1 VNFCDAAP
9 VVAGMSTPSTRHY
22 DHAVVVGASMAGLA
36 MAEALSRHFRRVTII
51 ERDALPEQPQNRP
64 GVPQGQH
71 LHVLLTGGAN
81 ALEELLPGFG
91 DGLLEA
97 GAVPVHLPTDMLWL
111 NPRGWVRP
119 FDPRYPMLSAS
130 RSLIEWQART
140 LVSRNAGITILDRR
154 NVIELRLS
162 DDRRRVTGVTISGGD
177 EPTCV
182 EQVDADLVVDAG
194 GRRSR
199 LPDWLDRLG
208 FQRPAETRIDAHL
221 SYATR
226 IYRRPPIDAGWKAI
240 YLQAQP
246 PESSRMGILFPI
258 EGDRWILTLQGAGD
272 DRPPTSEDGFADFVA
287 SLRSPAIYEAISGAE
302 PLTDAVGWANTA
314 NLRRHYDRAQLPD
327 RLLAVGDSA
336 CAFNPVYGQ
345 GMTIGAQTAVALHE
359 QLERHRR
366 ERPTLDGFTRQMQN
380 AVAKVGEGAWMIAI
394 GDDLR
399 FPDTTG
405 PKPSRLT
412 RFQHRY
418 LDRALAAATVDE
430 TVMDAVLQAFML
442 LAPPTVLFR
451 PSIVARAL
459 RLGGEP
465 NTEPPTT
472 VTSEAMTAAVA

>member
-1 VNFCDAAP
+1 
-9 VVAGMSTPSTRHY
+9 
-22 DHAVVVGASMAGLA
+22 MAGLA
-36 MAEALSRHFRRVTII
+36 TAEALSRHFRQVTII
-51 ERDALPEQPQNRP
+51 ERDALPEQPENRP

-81 ALEELLPGFG
+81 ALERLMPGFS

-97 GAVPVHLPTDMLWL
+97 GAIPVTLPTDMLWL

-130 RSLIEWQART
+130 RSLIEWHTRT
-140 LVSRNAGITILDRR
+140 LVSRNPGVTILDRR

-177 EPTCV
+177 DPTSIDDL
-182 EQVDADLVVDAG
+182 DADLVVDAT

-199 LPDWLDRLG
+199 LPERLDRLG

-226 IYRRPPIDAGWKAI
+226 IYRRPPVDAGWKAV
-240 YLQAQP
+240 YLQARP

-258 EGDRWILTLQGAGD
+258 EGDRWILTLQGAGG
-272 DRPPTSEDGFADFVA
+272 DRPPTSEDGFAEFAA
-287 SLRSPAIYEAISGAE
+287 SLRSPAIHEAIAGAE
-302 PLTDAVGWANTA
+302 PLTDAVAWANTA
-314 NLRRHYDRAQLPD
+314 NVRRHYDQVQLPD
-327 RLLAVGDSA
+327 RLLVVGDSA

-345 GMTIGAQTAVALHE
+345 GMTVGAQTAVALDE
-359 QLERHRR
+359 QLERHRQK
-366 ERPTLDGFTRQMQN
+366 RPTLDGFTKRMQK
-380 AVAKVGEGAWMIAI
+380 AVAKVGDGPWMIAT

-405 PKPSRLT
+405 PKPSRVT

-451 PSIVARAL
+451 PSIVSRAL
-459 RLGGEP
+459 RFGGEP
-465 NTEPPTT
+465 NTQPPPTA
-472 VTSEAMTAAVA
+472 TSETLTAAVA

>member
-1 VNFCDAAP
+1 
-9 VVAGMSTPSTRHY
+9 MSTPSTHPY

-36 MAEALSRHFRRVTII
+36 IAEALSRHFRRVTII
-51 ERDALPEQPQNRP
+51 ERDALPEQPQNRT
-64 GVPQGQH
+64 GVPQGHH
-71 LHVLLTGGAN
+71 LHALLTGGAD
-81 ALEELLPGFG
+81 ALEQLLPGFA
-91 DGLLEA
+91 DGLVEA
-97 GAVPVHLPTDMLWL
+97 GAVPVRLPTDMLWL

-119 FDPRYPMLSAS
+119 FDRGYPMLSAS
-130 RSLIEWQART
+130 RSLIEWHTRT
-140 LVSRNAGITILDRR
+140 LVRRNVRITILDRR

-162 DDRRRVTGVTISGGD
+162 DDRRRVTGVTISAGD
-177 EPTCV
+177 EPTSV
-182 EQVDADLVVDAG
+182 EQLDADLVVDAA

-199 LPDWLDRLG
+199 LPDWLERLG

-226 IYRRPPIDAGWKAI
+226 IYRRPPIDAVWKAI
-240 YLQAQP
+240 FLQAQP
-246 PESSRMGILFPI
+246 PDSARMGIMFPI
-258 EGDRWILTLQGAGD
+258 EGDRWIVTLQGAGG
-272 DRPPTSEDGFADFVA
+272 DRPPTSDDGYAEFAA
-287 SLRSPAIYEAISGAE
+287 SLRSPAISEAISGAE

-314 NLRRHYDRAQLPD
+314 NMRRHYDSVALPD

-345 GMTIGAQTAVALHE
+345 GMTVGAQTAVALHE

-366 ERPTLDGFTRQMQN
+366 KRPTLDGFTGQMQK
-380 AVAKVGEGAWMIAI
+380 AVAKVGDGAWMIAT

-412 RFQHRY
+412 RLQHRY

-430 TVMDAVLQAFML
+430 TVMDAVLHAFML

-451 PSIVARAL
+451 PSIVARSL
-459 RLGGEP
+459 RFGGEP
-465 NTEPPTT
+465 NTEPSAT
-472 VTSEAMTAAVA
+472 VTSGGLTTAVA

>member
-1 VNFCDAAP
+1 
-9 VVAGMSTPSTRHY
+9 
-22 DHAVVVGASMAGLA
+22 MAGLA
-36 MAEALSRHFRRVTII
+36 MAEVLSRHFRRVTII
-51 ERDALPEQPQNRP
+51 ERDALPDQPQNRP

-81 ALEELLPGFG
+81 ALEQLLPGFA
-91 DGLLEA
+91 DGLLGA
-97 GAVPVHLPTDMLWL
+97 GAVPVRLPTDMLWL

-119 FDPRYPMLSAS
+119 FEPRYPMLSAS
-130 RSLIEWQART
+130 RSLIEWHTRT
-140 LVSRNAGITILDRR
+140 LVRRNVGVTILDRR

-162 DDRRRVTGVTISGGD
+162 DGRQRVVGVTISGGD
-177 EPTCV
+177 ESTSI
-182 EQVDADLVVDAG
+182 EQLDADLVVDAA

-199 LPDWLDRLG
+199 LPDWLERLG
-208 FQRPAETRIDAHL
+208 FQRPVETRIDPHL

-226 IYRRPPIDAGWKAI
+226 IYHRPPIDSGWKAV
-240 YLQAQP
+240 YLQARP

-258 EGDRWILTLQGAGD
+258 EGDRWIVTLQGAGG
-272 DRPPTSEDGFADFVA
+272 DRPPTSEDGFAEFAA

-302 PLTDAVGWANTA
+302 PLTDAVGWASTA
-314 NLRRHYDRAQLPD
+314 NVRRHYDRVQLPD
-327 RLLAVGDSA
+327 RLLVFGDSA

-345 GMTIGAQTAVALHE
+345 GMTIGALTAVALHE

-366 ERPTLDGFTRQMQN
+366 KRSSLDGVTRKMQKG
-380 AVAKVGEGAWMIAI
+380 VAKVGEGAWMIAT

-399 FPDTTG
+399 FPGTTG

-451 PSIVARAL
+451 SSIVARSL
-459 RLGGEP
+459 RLGDEP
-465 NTEPPTT
+465 NTEPPMT
-472 VTSEAMTAAVA
+472 VDSEAMTTAVA